1 LFHYFL
7 LRIDMLRRNFLMTA
21 SAVSALSYLPKLAC
35 ADSKYQNE
43 SPLQLPSLPWAQNAL
58 DPVIS
63 SQTIGFHHGKH
74 HKSYFDNLAKL
85 LPGTAFE
92 KQSLPEIVKSSVNQK
107 AIFNNAA
114 QAWNHT
120 FFWHSLAPKAGGKP
134 GVALLNKINDSF
146 GSFDKFRSDFLA
158 ASAGQFGSGWVWL
171 VLDKDKNKL
180 VIEKT
185 SNAETPLTNPMRVPL
200 AVVDVWEHAY
210 YLDYQN
216 RRADY
221 AAAVLDKL
229 FNWAFVEKNLS

>member
-1 LFHYFL
+1 MQRRDFMIGAAATGML
-7 LRIDMLRRNFLMTA
+7 LA
-21 SAVSALSYLPKLAC
+21 GGSAC
-35 ADSKYQNE
+35 AKSAAS
-43 SPLQLPSLPWAQNAL
+43 SPLVLPALPWEQNAL

-63 SQTIGFHHGKH
+63 SNTIGFHYGKH

-85 LPGTAFE
+85 LPGSAFE
-92 KQSLPEIVKSSVNQK
+92 KQSLEELVRNAGDNK

-134 GVALLNKINDSF
+134 GADLLKKINASF

-158 ASAGQFGSGWVWL
+158 ASASQFGSGWVWL
-171 VLDKDKNKL
+171 VLDKTTQKL
-180 VIEKT
+180 AVVKT
-185 SNAETPLTNPMRVPL
+185 GNADTPLTSKTQVPL
-200 AVVDVWEHAY
+200 AVVDVWEHSY

-229 FNWAFVEKNLS
+229 FNWKFVEENLA